1 MACLKRQK
9 LKSFLSFPL
18 IFSIYIKKK
27 KKKYVKKTDS
37 SKNFGNSTKTKM
49 GPAQITEINSK
60 LDKIGF

>member
-18 IFSIYIKKK
+18 IFSIYKKK
-27 KKKYVKKTDS
+27 NYVKKTDS